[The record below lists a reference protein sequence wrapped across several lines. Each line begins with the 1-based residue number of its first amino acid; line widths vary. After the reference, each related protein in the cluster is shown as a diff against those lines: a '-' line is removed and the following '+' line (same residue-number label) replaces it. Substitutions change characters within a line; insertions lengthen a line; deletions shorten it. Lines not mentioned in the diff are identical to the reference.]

1 MKITYMIVIVFLLH
15 VLQVYSYSGSRY
27 KKGVTRSQHKFHK
40 SSSSGRHEARKS
52 SGFRKSSRNVSK
64 KPKRSS
70 FKKHNKRHRRSA
82 ESIHIVVDATRQ
94 GVQDLGAF
102 AQNQIQIIGDDLQLL
117 EQEIVRIFTDMTD
130 AKLENTANL
139 FLAFSNFLDGD
150 EVPESSEQ
158 ESDDLIEGE
167 DPEREAEGEDSEREA
182 EGEDPER
189 EALKLKKFATKKKIA
204 QAIAKKIIARVKKI
218 INKFKKIKGKRSVD
232 TINSVIDATRQG
244 VQDFGGSA
252 ESAIQFIGD
261 ELQSLKQDLVQL
273 STDIVDAKFNF
284 ISDDDDVIPEVSDDG
299 SEEMPEFEVPEV
311 EA

>member
-1 MKITYMIVIVFLLH
+1 MKITCMLVIVFLLH

-27 KKGVTRSQHKFHK
+27 RKGVTRSQHKFHK
-40 SSSSGRHEARKS
+40 ASSSGRHDARKS

-70 FKKHNKRHRRSA
+70 FKKHDKRHRRST
-82 ESIHIVVDATRQ
+82 ESINIVVDATRQ
-94 GVQDLGAF
+94 GVQDLGVF
-102 AQNQIQIIGDDLQLL
+102 AQNQIQIIGDDLQVL
-117 EQEIVRIFTDMTD
+117 EQELVRIFTDITD

-139 FLAFSNFLDGD
+139 FLAFSNFLDDD
-150 EVPESSEQ
+150 EAPESSEQ
-158 ESDDLIEGE
+158 ESDDLI
-167 DPEREAEGEDSEREA
+167 

-204 QAIAKKIIARVKKI
+204 QAIAKKIITRVKKI
-218 INKFKKIKGKRSVD
+218 IRKFKKIKGKRSVD
-232 TINSVIDATRQG
+232 AINSVIDATRQG

-284 ISDDDDVIPEVSDDG
+284 ISDDNDVIPDDDVILEVSDDG
-299 SEEMPEFEVPEV
+299 SDEMPEIEVPEV

>member
-1 MKITYMIVIVFLLH
+1 M
-15 VLQVYSYSGSRY
+15 GY

-139 FLAFSNFLDGD
+139 FLAFSNFLDDD

-167 DPEREAEGEDSEREA
+167 DPESEAEGEDSEREA
-182 EGEDPER
+182 EDPER
-189 EALKLKKFATKKKIA
+189 EALKLKKFVTKKKIA
-204 QAIAKKIIARVKKI
+204 QAITKKIIARVKKI

-252 ESAIQFIGD
+252 ES
-261 ELQSLKQDLVQL
+261 
-273 STDIVDAKFNF
+273 VDAKFNF
-284 ISDDDDVIPEVSDDG
+284 ISDDDVIPEVSDNG
-299 SEEMPEFEVPEV
+299 SEEMPEFEV
-311 EA
+311 

>member
-1 MKITYMIVIVFLLH
+1 M
-15 VLQVYSYSGSRY
+15 G
-27 KKGVTRSQHKFHK
+27 
-40 SSSSGRHEARKS
+40 
-52 SGFRKSSRNVSK
+52 
-64 KPKRSS
+64 
-70 FKKHNKRHRRSA
+70 RSA

-139 FLAFSNFLDGD
+139 FLAFSNFLDDD
-150 EVPESSEQ
+150 EVPESSEL

-182 EGEDPER
+182 EDPER

-204 QAIAKKIIARVKKI
+204 QAVAKKIIARVKKI